1 MGRACSANFIRS
13 LVRTVVHPTS
23 TRVIAPPTT
32 LATLLEALAVSKSYL
47 EEPARLRR
55 EFLSRRFYK
64 VGFIISAV
72 LNVLLIWGFWYYTQ
86 IEDTLSMIWSAV
98 EIAN

>member
-1 MGRACSANFIRS
+1 MGRRG
-13 LVRTVVHPTS
+13 
-23 TRVIAPPTT
+23 APPSLGATT
-32 LATLLEALAVSKSYL
+32 EALVMSKIHV

-64 VGFIISAV
+64 VGFIVSAV
-72 LNVLLIWGFWYYTQ
+72 LNVLLVWGFWYYTQ

-98 EIAN
+98 EIVN